1 MATVTIAHHD
11 GKITTKVIDV
21 AGSGYTVKSIRVS
34 GVWADVVAFATE
46 APDSRLELELV
57 ADACSVN
64 VEYHAF
70 ERGPMPRSL
79 RGVFEIPR
87 SGTLVE
93 DILEALRRF

>member
-1 MATVTIAHHD
+1 MATVTIVD
-11 GKITTKVIDV
+11 NGKTTTKIMDV
-21 AGSGYTVKSIRVS
+21 AGSGYTVKTIRVS
-34 GVWADVVAFATE
+34 GVWADVVAFATTS
-46 APDSRLELELV
+46 PDTRLELELV